1 MLNTVA
7 AHALLAGVP
16 ITTLLLLLLSFIEWI
31 HRLPFFVFVVLWL
44 DCQRLLNSTTSP
56 PPAVVIWKHSLGLPI
71 GLSPQLAS
79 HIRRQKFSIPR
90 WGPSSWLPGSDIVI
104 AAEKIGGI
112 EFGFKHLQSGV
123 IDPIGFTHAVPFA
136 LVQRVDV
143 DLARIK
149 RLHVVEKAPN
159 PS

>member
-1 MLNTVA
+1 MLCWR
-7 AHALLAGVP
+7 GCQSP
-16 ITTLLLLLLSFIEWI
+16 RCCRCCCPLSNGFIAY
-31 HRLPFFVFVVLWL
+31 PFSFSLCFGSIASA
-44 DCQRLLNSTTSP
+44 LLNSTTSP

-112 EFGFKHLQSGV
+112 EFGFKHVQSGV
-123 IDPIGFTHAVPFA
+123 IDTIDFTSSVSLAVTRQ
-136 LVQRVDV
+136 LG
-143 DLARIK
+143 
-149 RLHVVEKAPN
+149 VV
-159 PS
+159 